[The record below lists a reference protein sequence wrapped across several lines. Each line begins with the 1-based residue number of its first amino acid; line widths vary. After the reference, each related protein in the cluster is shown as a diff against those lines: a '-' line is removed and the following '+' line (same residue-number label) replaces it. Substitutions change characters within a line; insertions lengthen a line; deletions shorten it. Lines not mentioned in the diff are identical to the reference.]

1 LQAASRV
8 APGGA
13 RVIAEISDASP
24 LTALLREVN
33 ETVLGR
39 TLMFESSA
47 GSSMT
52 LEVAGRRVLRLV
64 AVNGLVN
71 AEACLAAEALED
83 ELKDD
88 LIKLMQALTAPKHQ
102 LRVISA
108 PMARGTEGLSVG
120 LPVAL
125 LADLLL
131 IELNEAA
138 EAAAEP
144 EPEPEPEVERE
155 PADPPVLMGDG
166 GFLSSFAQKAESV
179 LMAWLILGGT
189 EDGSAFGPEE
199 MVSHLTG
206 FLDEES
212 DALNRQLDQIAEAPG
227 LPVCMVLGAALTEGH
242 SLICARADG
251 GLLLGVIDG
260 DGTSPVLRA
269 WAAARA

>member
-1 LQAASRV
+1 M
-8 APGGA
+8 
-13 RVIAEISDASP
+13 IAEISDASP

-39 TLMFESSA
+39 TLMFESSG

-131 IELNEAA
+131 IELNE
-138 EAAAEP
+138 ETTEAEP
-144 EPEPEPEVERE
+144 EPESEPEPDVERE
-155 PADPPVLMGDG
+155 PVDPPVLVGDG
-166 GFLSSFAQKAESV
+166 GFLSSLAQKAESV
-179 LMAWLILGGT
+179 LMAWLILGGA
-189 EDGSAFGPEE
+189 EDGSTFGPEE
-199 MVSHLTG
+199 MVSHLNG

-212 DALNRQLDQIAEAPG
+212 DALNRQLDQIADAPG
-227 LPVCMVLGAALTEGH
+227 APVCMVLGAALTEGH
-242 SLICARADG
+242 SLICARSDG

-260 DGTSPVLRA
+260 DGTSPILRA